1 MNYNETE
8 MLKET
13 VETDTEMKNWLVNY
27 VGEKHDPDSGG
38 VTVEMIVETMATEF
52 PEFLMAYLK
61 ESVQRSGIYYL
72 MGEIPVWSADPL
84 PEHINLRAV
93 LDKIEEMMP
102 AAYFRYIDAV
112 KIGTFPEMID
122 RELNA
127 MYSDR
132 VLYISNFQASE
143 EDMYDDV
150 IHEMAHAVE
159 DHNRELIYGDQR
171 LMVEFLGKRKR
182 LYSILK
188 SAGYD
193 VILEEFLNV
202 NYDEDFDMF
211 LYQDIGYTKLNNLV
225 MGLFPGAY
233 SVTSLNE
240 YFAVGFERFYMK
252 EGKGL
257 SKMCPVLIKK
267 IDLLDELANEY

>member
-1 MNYNETE
+1 M
-8 MLKET
+8 
-13 VETDTEMKNWLVNY
+13 
-27 VGEKHDPDSGG
+27 
-38 VTVEMIVETMATEF
+38 
-52 PEFLMAYLK
+52 
-61 ESVQRSGIYYL
+61 
-72 MGEIPVWSADPL
+72 WSEDPL

-93 LDKIEEMMP
+93 LDKIEQMIP
-102 AAYFRYIDAV
+102 TAYFRYVDAV

-127 MYSDR
+127 MYSEG

-143 EDMYDDV
+143 EDMYDDI

-188 SAGYD
+188 SQGYD

-202 NYDEDFDMF
+202 NYDEGFDMF
-211 LYQDIGYTKLNNLV
+211 LYQDIGYEKLNNLV

-233 SVTSLNE
+233 SVTSLAE
-240 YFAVGFERFYMK
+240 YFAVGFEQYYMK
-252 EGKGL
+252 EGKKL
-257 SKMCPVLIKK
+257 SKMCPILIKK
-267 IDLLDELANEY
+267 IDLLDEIANEY

>member
-1 MNYNETE
+1 MSTLLIGY
-8 MLKET
+8 
-13 VETDTEMKNWLVNY
+13 
-27 VGEKHDPDSGG
+27 
-38 VTVEMIVETMATEF
+38 I
-52 PEFLMAYLK
+52 K
-61 ESVQRSGIYYL
+61 ESVKRSGIYYL
-72 MGEIPVWSADPL
+72 NNEIPVWSEDPL
-84 PEHINLRAV
+84 PEHINLQTV
-93 LDKIEEMMP
+93 LNKIEEMMP
-102 AAYFRYIDAV
+102 AAYFRYVDAV

-127 MYSDR
+127 MYSDG

-188 SAGYD
+188 SEGYD
-193 VILEEFLNV
+193 VTLEQFLNI
-202 NYDEDFDMF
+202 NYDLEFDMF
-211 LYQDIGYTKLNNLV
+211 LYQEIGYMKLNNLV
-225 MGLFPGAY
+225 MGLFPSAY
-233 SVTSLNE
+233 SVTSLAE
-240 YFAVGFERFYMK
+240 YFAVGFEQFYMK
-252 EGKGL
+252 EG
-257 SKMCPVLIKK
+257 SKINKTCPVLIKK

>member
-1 MNYNETE
+1 
-8 MLKET
+8 
-13 VETDTEMKNWLVNY
+13 
-27 VGEKHDPDSGG
+27 
-38 VTVEMIVETMATEF
+38 
-52 PEFLMAYLK
+52 
-61 ESVQRSGIYYL
+61 
-72 MGEIPVWSADPL
+72 MGEIPVWSEDPL

-102 AAYFRYIDAV
+102 AAYFRYVDAV

-127 MYSDR
+127 MYSEG

-143 EDMYDDV
+143 EDMYDDI

-159 DHNRELIYGDQR
+159 DHNRELVYGDQR

-188 SAGYD
+188 NEGYD

-211 LYQDIGYTKLNNLV
+211 LYQDIGYEKLNNLV

-233 SVTSLNE
+233 SVTSLAE
-240 YFAVGFERFYMK
+240 YFAVGFERYYMK
-252 EGKGL
+252 EGRKL
-257 SKMCPVLIKK
+257 KNMCPVLMMK
-267 IDLLDELANEY
+267 IDLLDEIANEY

>member
-1 MNYNETE
+1 MST
-8 MLKET
+8 L
-13 VETDTEMKNWLVNY
+13 LI
-27 VGEKHDPDSGG
+27 G
-38 VTVEMIVETMATEF
+38 
-52 PEFLMAYLK
+52 YLK

-72 MGEIPVWSADPL
+72 MGEIPVWSEDPL

-102 AAYFRYIDAV
+102 AAYFRYVDAV

-127 MYSDR
+127 MYSEG

-143 EDMYDDV
+143 EDMYDDI

-188 SAGYD
+188 SQGYD

-202 NYDEDFDMF
+202 NYDEGFDMF
-211 LYQDIGYTKLNNLV
+211 LYQDIGYEKLNNLV

-233 SVTSLNE
+233 SVTSLAE
-240 YFAVGFERFYMK
+240 YFAVGFEQYYMK
-252 EGKGL
+252 EGKKL
-257 SKMCPVLIKK
+257 SKMCPILIKK
-267 IDLLDELANEY
+267 IDLLDEIANEY

>member
-1 MNYNETE
+1 MST
-8 MLKET
+8 L
-13 VETDTEMKNWLVNY
+13 LI
-27 VGEKHDPDSGG
+27 G
-38 VTVEMIVETMATEF
+38 
-52 PEFLMAYLK
+52 YLK

-72 MGEIPVWSADPL
+72 MGEIPVWSEDPL

-102 AAYFRYIDAV
+102 AAYFRYVDAV

-127 MYSDR
+127 MYKDR

-143 EDMYDDV
+143 EDMYDDI

-202 NYDEDFDMF
+202 NYNEDFDMF
-211 LYQDIGYTKLNNLV
+211 LYQNIGYTKLNNLV

-252 EGKGL
+252 EGGKFA
-257 SKMCPVLIKK
+257 KMCPILMKK

>member
-1 MNYNETE
+1 MST
-8 MLKET
+8 L
-13 VETDTEMKNWLVNY
+13 LI
-27 VGEKHDPDSGG
+27 G
-38 VTVEMIVETMATEF
+38 
-52 PEFLMAYLK
+52 YLK

-72 MGEIPVWSADPL
+72 MGEIPVWSEDPL

-102 AAYFRYIDAV
+102 AAYFRYVDAV

-127 MYSDR
+127 MCSEG

-143 EDMYDDV
+143 EDMYDDI

-159 DHNRELIYGDQR
+159 DHNRELVYGDQR

-188 SAGYD
+188 NEGYD

-211 LYQDIGYTKLNNLV
+211 LYQDIGYEKLNNLV

-233 SVTSLNE
+233 SVTSLAE
-240 YFAVGFERFYMK
+240 YFAVGFERYYMK
-252 EGKGL
+252 EGRKL
-257 SKMCPVLIKK
+257 KNMCPVLMMK
-267 IDLLDELANEY
+267 IDLLDEIANEY

>member
-1 MNYNETE
+1 MSTLLIGY
-8 MLKET
+8 
-13 VETDTEMKNWLVNY
+13 
-27 VGEKHDPDSGG
+27 
-38 VTVEMIVETMATEF
+38 I
-52 PEFLMAYLK
+52 K
-61 ESVQRSGIYYL
+61 ESVERSGIYYL
-72 MGEIPVWSADPL
+72 NNEIPVWSDDPL

-93 LDKIEEMMP
+93 LDKIEQMMP
-102 AAYFRYIDAV
+102 TAYFRYVDAV

-127 MYSDR
+127 MYLDG

-143 EDMYDDV
+143 EDMYDDI

-159 DHNRELIYGDQR
+159 DNNRDLIYGDQR

-188 SAGYD
+188 NEGYD

-202 NYDEDFDMF
+202 NYDQDFDMF
-211 LYQDIGYTKLNNLV
+211 LYQDIGYERLNNLV

-233 SVTSLNE
+233 SVTSLAE
-240 YFAVGFERFYMK
+240 YFATGFERFYMR
-252 EGKGL
+252 EGNKL
-257 SKMCPVLIKK
+257 SKMCPVLMKK

>member
-1 MNYNETE
+1 MSTLLIE
-8 MLKET
+8 
-13 VETDTEMKNWLVNY
+13 
-27 VGEKHDPDSGG
+27 
-38 VTVEMIVETMATEF
+38 
-52 PEFLMAYLK
+52 YLK

-72 MGEIPVWSADPL
+72 MGEIPVWSEDPL

-102 AAYFRYIDAV
+102 AAYFAYVDAV

-127 MYSDR
+127 MYKDR

-143 EDMYDDV
+143 EDMYDDI

-257 SKMCPVLIKK
+257 SKMCPVLMKK

>member
-1 MNYNETE
+1 MST
-8 MLKET
+8 L
-13 VETDTEMKNWLVNY
+13 LI
-27 VGEKHDPDSGG
+27 G
-38 VTVEMIVETMATEF
+38 
-52 PEFLMAYLK
+52 YLK

-72 MGEIPVWSADPL
+72 MGEIPVWSEDPL

-102 AAYFRYIDAV
+102 AAYFRYVDAV

-127 MYSDR
+127 MYSEG

-143 EDMYDDV
+143 EDMYDDI
-150 IHEMAHAVE
+150 IHETAHAVE

-188 SAGYD
+188 NEGYD
-193 VILEEFLNV
+193 VTMEEFLNIK
-202 NYDEDFDMF
+202 YDEDFDMF
-211 LYQDIGYTKLNNLV
+211 LYQDIGYEKLNNLV

-233 SVTSLNE
+233 SVTSLAE
-240 YFAVGFERFYMK
+240 YFAVGFEQFYMK
-252 EGKGL
+252 QGSKL

>member
-1 MNYNETE
+1 MSS
-8 MLKET
+8 K
-13 VETDTEMKNWLVNY
+13 
-27 VGEKHDPDSGG
+27 
-38 VTVEMIVETMATEF
+38 
-52 PEFLMAYLK
+52 YLLYIQ
-61 ESVQRSGIYYL
+61 ESVSRSGIYYL
-72 MGEIPVWSADPL
+72 NKEIPVWSDDPL
-84 PEHINLRAV
+84 PEHINLRSV
-93 LDKIEEMMP
+93 LDKIETMLP
-102 AAYFRYIDAV
+102 NAYFRYVDAM

-127 MYSDR
+127 MYKDG

-143 EDMYDDV
+143 EDMYDD
-150 IHEMAHAVE
+150 ILHEIAHAVE
-159 DHNRELIYGDQR
+159 DNNRDLIYGDER

-188 SAGYD
+188 SQGYN
-193 VILEEFLNV
+193 VTLKEFLNV
-202 NYDEDFDMF
+202 SYDENFDMF

-240 YFAVGFERFYMK
+240 YFAVGFERFYMR
-252 EGKGL
+252 EGKNL

-267 IDLLDELANEY
+267 IDLLDELANEYQ

>member
-1 MNYNETE
+1 MST
-8 MLKET
+8 L
-13 VETDTEMKNWLVNY
+13 LI
-27 VGEKHDPDSGG
+27 G
-38 VTVEMIVETMATEF
+38 
-52 PEFLMAYLK
+52 YLK
-61 ESVQRSGIYYL
+61 ESVQRSGVYYL
-72 MGEIPVWSADPL
+72 MGEIPVWSEDPL

-102 AAYFRYIDAV
+102 AAYFRYVDAV

-127 MYSDR
+127 MYLDG

-143 EDMYDDV
+143 EDMYDDI

-188 SAGYD
+188 SQGYD
-193 VILEEFLNV
+193 VTMEEFLKV

-211 LYQDIGYTKLNNLV
+211 LYQDIGYEKLNSLV

-233 SVTSLNE
+233 SVTSLGE

-257 SKMCPVLIKK
+257 SKTCPVLMKK

>member
-1 MNYNETE
+1 MST
-8 MLKET
+8 L
-13 VETDTEMKNWLVNY
+13 LI
-27 VGEKHDPDSGG
+27 G
-38 VTVEMIVETMATEF
+38 
-52 PEFLMAYLK
+52 YLK

-72 MGEIPVWSADPL
+72 MGEIPVWSEDPL
-84 PEHINLRAV
+84 PEYINLRAV

-102 AAYFRYIDAV
+102 AAYFRYVDAV

-127 MYSDR
+127 MYLDG
-132 VLYISNFQASE
+132 VLYISNFQSSE
-143 EDMYDDV
+143 EDMYDDI

-188 SAGYD
+188 SQGYD
-193 VILEEFLNV
+193 VTMEEFLKV

-211 LYQDIGYTKLNNLV
+211 LYQDIGYEKLNNLV

-233 SVTSLNE
+233 SVTSLGE

-257 SKMCPVLIKK
+257 SKICPVLTKK
-267 IDLLDELANEY
+267 IDLLDEIANEY

>member
-1 MNYNETE
+1 MST
-8 MLKET
+8 L
-13 VETDTEMKNWLVNY
+13 LI
-27 VGEKHDPDSGG
+27 G
-38 VTVEMIVETMATEF
+38 
-52 PEFLMAYLK
+52 YLK

-72 MGEIPVWSADPL
+72 MGEIPVWSEDPL
-84 PEHINLRAV
+84 PEHINLQAV

-102 AAYFRYIDAV
+102 AAYFRYVDAV

-127 MYSDR
+127 MYHDG

-143 EDMYDDV
+143 EDMYDDI
-150 IHEMAHAVE
+150 IHETAHAVE

-188 SAGYD
+188 SQGYD

-202 NYDEDFDMF
+202 NYDEGFDMF
-211 LYQDIGYTKLNNLV
+211 LYQDIGYEKLNNLV

-233 SVTSLNE
+233 SVTSLAE
-240 YFAVGFERFYMK
+240 YFAVGFERYYMK
-252 EGKGL
+252 EGKKL
-257 SKMCPVLIKK
+257 SKMCPILIKK
-267 IDLLDELANEY
+267 IDLLDEIANEY

>member
-1 MNYNETE
+1 
-8 MLKET
+8 
-13 VETDTEMKNWLVNY
+13 
-27 VGEKHDPDSGG
+27 
-38 VTVEMIVETMATEF
+38 
-52 PEFLMAYLK
+52 
-61 ESVQRSGIYYL
+61 
-72 MGEIPVWSADPL
+72 MGEIPVWSEDPL

-102 AAYFRYIDAV
+102 AAYFRYVDAV

-127 MYSDR
+127 MYLDG

-143 EDMYDDV
+143 EDMYDDI

-188 SAGYD
+188 SQGYD
-193 VILEEFLNV
+193 VTMEEFLKV

-211 LYQDIGYTKLNNLV
+211 LYQDIGYEKLNNLV

-233 SVTSLNE
+233 SVTSLGE

-252 EGKGL
+252 EGKRL
-257 SKMCPVLIKK
+257 SKMCPVLMKK

>member
-1 MNYNETE
+1 MST
-8 MLKET
+8 L
-13 VETDTEMKNWLVNY
+13 LI
-27 VGEKHDPDSGG
+27 G
-38 VTVEMIVETMATEF
+38 
-52 PEFLMAYLK
+52 YLK

-72 MGEIPVWSADPL
+72 MGEIPVWSEDPL

-93 LDKIEEMMP
+93 LDKMEQMLP
-102 AAYFRYIDAV
+102 SAYFTYVDAV
-112 KIGTFPEMID
+112 KIGTFPEMIN

-127 MYSDR
+127 MYKDG

-143 EDMYDDV
+143 EDMYDDI
-150 IHEMAHAVE
+150 IHEVAHAVE
-159 DHNRELIYGDQR
+159 DSNRDLIYGDQR
-171 LMVEFLGKRKR
+171 IMVEFLGKRKR

-188 SAGYD
+188 NEGYD
-193 VILEEFLNV
+193 VTMEEFLNV

-211 LYQDIGYTKLNNLV
+211 LYQDIGYTKLNSLV

-233 SVTSLNE
+233 SVTSLSE

-252 EGKGL
+252 EGKRL
-257 SKMCPVLIKK
+257 SKMCPVLMKK

>member
-1 MNYNETE
+1 MST
-8 MLKET
+8 L
-13 VETDTEMKNWLVNY
+13 LI
-27 VGEKHDPDSGG
+27 G
-38 VTVEMIVETMATEF
+38 
-52 PEFLMAYLK
+52 YLK

-202 NYDEDFDMF
+202 NYDEDFYMF

>member
-1 MNYNETE
+1 MST
-8 MLKET
+8 L
-13 VETDTEMKNWLVNY
+13 LI
-27 VGEKHDPDSGG
+27 G
-38 VTVEMIVETMATEF
+38 
-52 PEFLMAYLK
+52 YLK

-72 MGEIPVWSADPL
+72 MGEIPVWSEDPL

-102 AAYFRYIDAV
+102 AAYFRYVDAV

-127 MYSDR
+127 MYLDG
-132 VLYISNFQASE
+132 VLYISNFQSSE
-143 EDMYDDV
+143 EDMYDDI

-188 SAGYD
+188 SQGYD
-193 VILEEFLNV
+193 VTMEEFLKV

-211 LYQDIGYTKLNNLV
+211 LYQDIGYEKLNNLV

-233 SVTSLNE
+233 SVTSLGE

-257 SKMCPVLIKK
+257 SKICPVLTKK
-267 IDLLDELANEY
+267 IDLLDEIANEY

>member
-1 MNYNETE
+1 MST
-8 MLKET
+8 L
-13 VETDTEMKNWLVNY
+13 LI
-27 VGEKHDPDSGG
+27 G
-38 VTVEMIVETMATEF
+38 
-52 PEFLMAYLK
+52 YLK

-72 MGEIPVWSADPL
+72 MGEIPVWSEDPL

-102 AAYFRYIDAV
+102 AAYFRYVDAV

-127 MYSDR
+127 MYSEG

-143 EDMYDDV
+143 EDMYDDI

-159 DHNRELIYGDQR
+159 DHNRELVYGDQR

-188 SAGYD
+188 NEGYD

-211 LYQDIGYTKLNNLV
+211 LYQDIGYEKLNNLV

-233 SVTSLNE
+233 SVTSLAE
-240 YFAVGFERFYMK
+240 YFAVGFERYYMK
-252 EGKGL
+252 EGRKL
-257 SKMCPVLIKK
+257 KNMCPVLMMK
-267 IDLLDELANEY
+267 IDLLDEIANEY

>member
-1 MNYNETE
+1 
-8 MLKET
+8 
-13 VETDTEMKNWLVNY
+13 
-27 VGEKHDPDSGG
+27 
-38 VTVEMIVETMATEF
+38 
-52 PEFLMAYLK
+52 
-61 ESVQRSGIYYL
+61 

-257 SKMCPVLIKK
+257 SKMCPVLMKK